1 MVYMF
6 RRESYNLI
14 KQHWWACAPPGTGES
29 GGEGMQTAGGKSI
42 LNQIVAGRL
51 RFCQLAPA
59 QPKPSPALPPEDEE
73 DRFFQAQR
81 LSVLELAALY
91 DRMSRRVGEGTAS
104 IFAIHAMLLED
115 EDFVRSVRN
124 LIRRDEVS
132 AEYAVWRTGLR
143 LAATFSAMDNL
154 YMQARAGDIRDI
166 THRVIWRLRGEQR
179 PDPLEEGAA
188 ILVSDEFLPSEVAE
202 LDRERLLG
210 VVTRKGSVDSH
221 TALLLRAC
229 QVPAMAQVSLD
240 ARWDG
245 HMAVLDGIN
254 HRLCLDPDQE
264 TLERMLPNRS

>member
-1 MVYMF
+1 
-6 RRESYNLI
+6 
-14 KQHWWACAPPGTGES
+14 
-29 GGEGMQTAGGKSI
+29 MQTAGGKSI

-59 QPKPSPALPPEDEE
+59 RPKPGPALPPGDEE
-73 DRFFQAQR
+73 DRFLQAQH
-81 LSVLELAALY
+81 LSVLELASLY

-115 EDFVRSVRN
+115 EDFVHTVRSI
-124 LIRRDEVS
+124 IRREETC
-132 AEYAVWRTGLR
+132 AEYAVWKTGTR

-166 THRVIWRLRGEQR
+166 THRVVWRLRGEQR
-179 PDPLEEGAA
+179 EDPLREGPA
-188 ILVSDEFLPSEVAE
+188 ILVADEFLPSEVAE
-202 LDRERLLG
+202 LDHGRLLG

-229 QVPAMAQVSLD
+229 QIPAMAQVALD

-254 HRLCLDPDQE
+254 HRLCLDPDEE
-264 TLERMLPNRS
+264 TLERMLPHRP

>member
-1 MVYMF
+1 
-6 RRESYNLI
+6 
-14 KQHWWACAPPGTGES
+14 
-29 GGEGMQTAGGKSI
+29 MQTAGGKSI

-59 QPKPSPALPPEDEE
+59 RPRPVPALPPEEE
-73 DRFFQAQR
+73 ERRFFRAQH

-91 DRMSRRVGEGTAS
+91 DRMSRWVGAGTAS

-115 EDFVRSVRN
+115 EDFVRAVQGI
-124 LIRRDEVS
+124 IRREGVC
-132 AEYAVWRTGLR
+132 AEYAVWRTGTH

-166 THRVIWRLRGEQR
+166 THRVIRCLRGERQE
-179 PDPLEEGAA
+179 DPLREGPA

-202 LDRERLLG
+202 LNHRRLLG
-210 VVTRKGSVDSH
+210 IVSRRGSVDSH

-229 QVPAMAQVSLD
+229 QIPSMAQVDLD
-240 ARWDG
+240 VCWDG

-254 HRLCLDPDQE
+254 HRLCLDPDRE
-264 TLERMLPNRS
+264 TLARMLSRPPEEERFGSGRAP

>member
-1 MVYMF
+1 
-6 RRESYNLI
+6 
-14 KQHWWACAPPGTGES
+14 
-29 GGEGMQTAGGKSI
+29 MQTAGGKSI

-59 QPKPSPALPPEDEE
+59 RPKPGPALPPGDEE

-91 DRMSRRVGEGTAS
+91 DRMSRQVGEGTAS

-115 EDFVRSVRN
+115 EDFVRAVRGI
-124 LIRRDEVS
+124 IRREETS
-132 AEYAVWRTGLR
+132 AEYAVWKTGTR

-154 YMQARAGDIRDI
+154 YMRARAGDIRDI
-166 THRVIWRLRGEQR
+166 THRVVWRLRGER
-179 PDPLEEGAA
+179 REDPLRDGPA

-210 VVTRKGSVDSH
+210 VVTRQGSVDSH

-229 QVPAMAQVSLD
+229 QIPAMAQVALD

-254 HRLCLDPDQE
+254 HRLCLDPDEE
-264 TLERMLPNRS
+264 TLARMLPRRP